1 MTLLLRA
8 ASRRAACGLRRGGSV
23 PAGRTVPNHPAVAA
37 AAAAP
42 LSTQPR
48 KSDSFLSGASS
59 IYAESMLDMYE
70 NDPDSV
76 PEVRRH
82 DPGKTGE
89 AILSTCRVFF

>member
-23 PAGRTVPNHPAVAA
+23 PSGRTVPRGTSG

-42 LSTQPR
+42 LSTQTR